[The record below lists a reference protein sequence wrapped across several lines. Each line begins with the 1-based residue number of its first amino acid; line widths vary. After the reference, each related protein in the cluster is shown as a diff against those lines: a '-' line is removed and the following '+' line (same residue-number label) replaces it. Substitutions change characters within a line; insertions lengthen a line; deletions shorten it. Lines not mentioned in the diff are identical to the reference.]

1 MGFKFPLRPS
11 LLLKELPY
19 PRKER
24 RETVKN
30 QWWLCKSYCAV
41 CLSRI
46 EKYWE
51 IILGARGAGQIIK
64 SPGL

>member
-1 MGFKFPLRPS
+1 MGFKFPLRQS
-11 LLLKELPY
+11 LLLKELSY

-30 QWWLCKSYCAV
+30 QLWLNKSYCAV

-46 EKYWE
+46 VRET
-51 IILGARGAGQIIK
+51 LGNNFGEQVK
-64 SPGL
+64 